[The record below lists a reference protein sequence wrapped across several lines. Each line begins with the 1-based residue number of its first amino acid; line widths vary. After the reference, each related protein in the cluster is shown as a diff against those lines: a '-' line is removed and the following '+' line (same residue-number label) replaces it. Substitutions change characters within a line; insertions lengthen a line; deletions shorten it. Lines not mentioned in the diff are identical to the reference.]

1 MARGNRSEHNPSR
14 RVDRDSHR
22 VRLEDLDNLGFASN
36 IYGESMHLDPRMD
49 EDRYNR
55 SPEYNYDS
63 TGYDEYDHIEPWQ
76 EETGAHRSKERG
88 LT

>member
-1 MARGNRSEHNPSR
+1 MARGHHSEHDDR
-14 RVDRDSHR
+14 RKVTRDHHNAR
-22 VRLEDLDNLGFASN
+22 IEDLDNLGFAAN

-49 EDRYNR
+49 EDRYSR
-55 SPEYNYDS
+55 SPEYSYDS

-76 EETGAHRSKERG
+76 EETGAFRSKERG